1 MTELVSHYFSPSV
14 WFSPRHL
21 LSLTFLS
28 SSSTSDITLQ
38 LSSLLPACF
47 STLVCNTEPIVC
59 LQVGLMSPTHH
70 NEGATIWRAIACHIL
85 FYFEMSAWMSSLPFA
100 LPVFV
105 LFFIGPSRYVPT
117 FCFIFLL
124 FLCIFSAA
132 AHRSLQPRRSC
143 CCHCISCVLCVKL
156 EFSTHALW
164 FWSVRYCLSCNILRI
179 KLLISISG
187 AVGLPFRS
195 NSLNHFWRSWLQGS
209 SMQAKHL

>member
-38 LSSLLPACF
+38 LASLLPACF
-47 STLVCNTEPIVC
+47 STPVCNTEAIVRW
-59 LQVGLMSPTHH
+59 QVGLMSPTHD
-70 NEGATIWRAIACHIL
+70 NLVILSCHSHSFIL
-85 FYFEMSAWMSSLPFA
+85 KCLPEWALSHFA

-105 LFFIGPSRYVPT
+105 LFFTGRLRYVPT

-132 AHRSLQPRRSC
+132 AHRPLRPHPSR
-143 CCHCISCVLCVKL
+143 CCHCISCALCVK
-156 EFSTHALW
+156 FSSFRLMHRGFAVSDIIYNVIFHA
-164 FWSVRYCLSCNILRI
+164 
-179 KLLISISG
+179 
-187 AVGLPFRS
+187 
-195 NSLNHFWRSWLQGS
+195 
-209 SMQAKHL
+209 